1 LVKLENITLLLEV
14 PMIKHPTLGPRLV
27 KRAKTVLV
35 SALLCGAAV
44 VPGMAETKIS
54 FSMAKELGAFHQSV
68 AAAAADDV
76 AMAEYYRDSDYAPIW
91 TGEGQEA
98 RRSALLTALSGAAA
112 HGLPTSRYDPATLIA
127 AAKSAHTEGDR
138 GRLDVMMTRAL
149 LDYAHD
155 VQTGALTPGKVIP
168 LIKREVPL
176 RDRRANLERFLSE
189 EPVAFLKS
197 LPPRSHAYAKLMRS
211 KFELEQRIA
220 VGGWGP
226 KITVSSLKPGA
237 TGQAV
242 LTLRDRLVALGYLP
256 RSVTA
261 SYDAS
266 IQKAVQTFQTD
277 MGLEPDGIARA
288 STIEQLNV
296 EPQERLKAVIVAMER
311 ERWMNIERG
320 PRHIWVN
327 LTDFTAKIIDHG
339 RVTFTTR
346 SVIGADSAD
355 RQSPEFS
362 DEMEYMVINPS
373 WYVPRSI
380 TTKEYLPMM
389 QRNPNAAGHLK
400 IVDSK
405 GRVVPRSAINFA
417 SYSARSFPYSMRQPP
432 SDGNALGLVKFMFPN
447 QYNIYLHDTPSKSLF
462 AREVRA
468 FSHGCIR
475 LSDPFD
481 FAYALLAA
489 QTDDPVGLFQSYLK
503 SGNESNVRLKVPLPV
518 HLVYFTAYPAATG
531 RMEYRRDVYGRDAA
545 IFRALIDAGVAL
557 GPYQG

>member
-1 LVKLENITLLLEV
+1 MSENH
-14 PMIKHPTLGPRLV
+14 MIGSFFADSV
-27 KRAKTVLV
+27 KTVLL
-35 SALLCGAAV
+35 SALLCGGAV
-44 VPGMAETKIS
+44 IPGAAETKVS
-54 FSMAKELGAFHQSV
+54 FSVAQEFGAFSQSV
-68 AAAAADDV
+68 AAAASDDSAV
-76 AMAEYYRDSDYAPIW
+76 AGYYRDSDYAPIW
-91 TGEGQEA
+91 TGQGQEA
-98 RRSALLTALSGAAA
+98 RRSALLAALAGASA
-112 HGLPTSRYDPATLIA
+112 HGLPASRYDPAVLIA
-127 AAKSAHTEGDR
+127 AAKSARTEGDR

-149 LDYAHD
+149 LDYAND
-155 VQTGALTPGKVIP
+155 VQTGALVPGKVLP

-176 RDRRANLERFLSE
+176 HDRRANLEQFLSQ

-197 LPPRSHAYAKLMRS
+197 LPPRSHAYAQLMRS
-211 KFELEQRIA
+211 KFELEQKVA
-220 VGGWGP
+220 AGGWGP
-226 KITVSSLKPGA
+226 KIAASSLKPGA
-237 TGQAV
+237 TGPAFIQ
-242 LTLRDRLVALGYLP
+242 LRNRLVALRYLS

-266 IQKAVQTFQTD
+266 IQKAVQSFQTD
-277 MGLEPDGIARA
+277 MGLEADGVAGA
-288 STIEQLNV
+288 STIEQLNIG
-296 EPQERLKAVIVAMER
+296 PQERLEAVVVAMER
-311 ERWMNIERG
+311 ERWMNIDRG

-327 LTDFTAKIIDHG
+327 LTDFTAKIVDHG

-346 SVIGADSAD
+346 SVIGANSED

-373 WYVPRSI
+373 WNVPRSI

-389 QRNPNAAGHLK
+389 QKNRNAAGHLK

-405 GRVVPRSAINFA
+405 GRNVPRSAINFA
-417 SYSARSFPYSMRQPP
+417 NYTARSFPYSMRQPP

-489 QTDDPVGLFQSYLK
+489 QTDDPVGLFK
-503 SGNESNVRLKVPLPV
+503 SHLDSGQESNVRLDVPLPV

-545 IFRALIDAGVAL
+545 IFRALTEAGVEL
-557 GPYQG
+557 GGYQG